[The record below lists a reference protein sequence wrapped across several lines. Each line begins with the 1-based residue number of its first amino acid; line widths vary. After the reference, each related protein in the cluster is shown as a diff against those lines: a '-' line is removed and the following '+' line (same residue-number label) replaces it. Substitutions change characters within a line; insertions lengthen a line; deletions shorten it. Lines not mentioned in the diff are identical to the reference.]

1 MKKTLYFLLIWCV
14 GIIVMSIFIMPI
26 LVINIPSEIAFAVT
40 VTIILFVYTVA
51 CVFVSMEA

>member
-1 MKKTLYFLLIWCV
+1 MSRALYFLLVWCV
-14 GIIVMSIFIMPI
+14 GIIVMSIFIMPM

>member
-1 MKKTLYFLLIWCV
+1 MKEALYFLLIWCV

-40 VTIILFVYTVA
+40 VTTILFVYTVA

>member
-1 MKKTLYFLLIWCV
+1 MSRALYFLLVWCV

-51 CVFVSMEA
+51 CGFVSKE